1 MSIKCPQCHSEV
13 NLEGKIYNQI
23 DYVNPPAYFRLSS
36 NPFFAIFNTNVPVV
50 NTFLACTFCGLIW
63 SKIDNQQLQR
73 VVAKSHHYEEEK
85 GPGQIG
91 ANNP

>member
-13 NLEGKIYNQI
+13 SLEGKIYNQI

-36 NPFFAIFNTNVPVV
+36 IPFFAIFNTNVPVA
-50 NTFLACTFCGLIW
+50 NNFLACTFCGLIW

-73 VVAKSHHYEEEK
+73 VVAKSHNYQEESEL
-85 GPGQIG
+85 GQTD
-91 ANNP
+91 ARTL